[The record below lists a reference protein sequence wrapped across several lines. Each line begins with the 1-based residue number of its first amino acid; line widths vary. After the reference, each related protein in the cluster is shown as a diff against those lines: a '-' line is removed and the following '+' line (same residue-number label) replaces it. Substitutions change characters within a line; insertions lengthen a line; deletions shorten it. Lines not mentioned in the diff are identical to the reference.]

1 MKKINLIAMENKYY
15 TPEIEDLRVGYE
27 CEWNTHADPIQVDGY
42 TRWMPHTITVETLEN
57 YGLGCMRKNMKHFRT
72 PYLTKEQMEAE
83 GWNYS
88 AVDDYYKSSK
98 NSCGTYRIKQLS
110 DNKLSIQFVPCTSLS
125 REKSGNYEENRQ
137 QMVVECKSIN
147 ELRTIQKLLN
157 IK

>member
-1 MKKINLIAMENKYY
+1 
-15 TPEIEDLRVGYE
+15 
-27 CEWNTHADPIQVDGY
+27 
-42 TRWMPHTITVETLEN
+42 
-57 YGLGCMRKNMKHFRT
+57 MRKNMKHFRT

-88 AVDDYYKSSK
+88 AVDDHYKSSK